1 MNFKYYLRG
10 LGTGIVVTLII
21 VTISNSLRSS
31 RTISENAAQPSSVQ
45 PTSAIEAILNNQ
57 RTTQAYE
64 DETSADATS
73 ADAAS
78 VDVTSAETQSAETV
92 SATDEY
98 ETGTAPKSG
107 TWYQV
112 NTSGNSK
119 TVSGNVQQ
127 GQQERNIT
135 VSFETIRSSEAA
147 AQLLE
152 KAGIVDN
159 WRNFNSYLVN
169 NGYDRKVSGGTF
181 SFSGNESYEE
191 IAKTITKSR

>member
-21 VTISNSLRSS
+21 VTISNSLRGSK
-31 RTISENAAQPSSVQ
+31 TASENAAQPSSVQ

-57 RTTQAYE
+57 RTTQAYG
-64 DETSADATS
+64 DAASADATS

-78 VDVTSAETQSAETV
+78 ADVTSADVISADTSSAETV
-92 SATDEY
+92 SD
-98 ETGTAPKSG
+98 
-107 TWYQV
+107 
-112 NTSGNSK
+112 NI
-119 TVSGNVQQ
+119 QQ

-135 VSFETIRSSEAA
+135 VSFETIQSSEAA

-181 SFSGNESYEE
+181 SFSGNESYKE
-191 IAKTITKSR
+191 IAGIITKSR

>member
-21 VTISNSLRSS
+21 VTISNSLRGSK
-31 RTISENAAQPSSVQ
+31 TASENAAQPSSVQ

-57 RTTQAYE
+57 RTTQAYG
-64 DETSADATS
+64 DAASADATS

-78 VDVTSAETQSAETV
+78 ADVTSADVISADTSSAETV
-92 SATDEY
+92 SD
-98 ETGTAPKSG
+98 
-107 TWYQV
+107 
-112 NTSGNSK
+112 
-119 TVSGNVQQ
+119 NVQQ
-127 GQQERNIT
+127 GQQGRNIT
-135 VSFETIRSSEAA
+135 VSFETIQSSEAA

-152 KAGIVDN
+152 KAGIVEN

-181 SFSGNESYEE
+181 SFSGNESYKE
-191 IAKTITKSR
+191 IAGIITKSR

>member
-21 VTISNSLRSS
+21 VTISNSLRGSK
-31 RTISENAAQPSSVQ
+31 TASENVAQPSSVQ

-57 RTTQAYE
+57 RTTQAYG
-64 DETSADATS
+64 DAASADATS

-78 VDVTSAETQSAETV
+78 ADVTSADVISADTSSAETV
-92 SATDEY
+92 SD
-98 ETGTAPKSG
+98 
-107 TWYQV
+107 
-112 NTSGNSK
+112 
-119 TVSGNVQQ
+119 NVQQ

-135 VSFETIRSSEAA
+135 VSFETIQSSEAA

-181 SFSGNESYEE
+181 SFSGNESYKE
-191 IAKTITKSR
+191 IAGIITKSR

>member
-21 VTISNSLRSS
+21 VTISNSLRGSK
-31 RTISENAAQPSSVQ
+31 TASENAAQPSSVQ

-57 RTTQAYE
+57 RTTQAYG
-64 DETSADATS
+64 DAASADATSADATS
-73 ADAAS
+73 AD
-78 VDVTSAETQSAETV
+78 VTSADVISADTSSAETV
-92 SATDEY
+92 SD
-98 ETGTAPKSG
+98 
-107 TWYQV
+107 
-112 NTSGNSK
+112 
-119 TVSGNVQQ
+119 NVQQ

-135 VSFETIRSSEAA
+135 VSFETIQSSEAA

-181 SFSGNESYEE
+181 SFSGNESYKE
-191 IAKTITKSR
+191 IAGIITKSR

>member
-1 MNFKYYLRG
+1 VNFKYYLRG

-21 VTISNSLRSS
+21 VTISNSLRGSK
-31 RTISENAAQPSSVQ
+31 TASENAAQPSSVQ

-57 RTTQAYE
+57 RTTQAYG
-64 DETSADATS
+64 DAASADATS

-78 VDVTSAETQSAETV
+78 ADVTSADVISADTSSAETV
-92 SATDEY
+92 SD
-98 ETGTAPKSG
+98 
-107 TWYQV
+107 
-112 NTSGNSK
+112 
-119 TVSGNVQQ
+119 NVQQ
-127 GQQERNIT
+127 GQQGRNIT
-135 VSFETIRSSEAA
+135 VSFETIQSSEAA

-181 SFSGNESYEE
+181 SFSGNESYKE
-191 IAKTITKSR
+191 IAGIITKSR

>member
-21 VTISNSLRSS
+21 VTISNSLRGSK
-31 RTISENAAQPSSVQ
+31 TASENAAQPSSVQ

-57 RTTQAYE
+57 RTTQAYG
-64 DETSADATS
+64 DAASADATS

-78 VDVTSAETQSAETV
+78 ADVTSADVISADTSSADTV
-92 SATDEY
+92 SD
-98 ETGTAPKSG
+98 
-107 TWYQV
+107 
-112 NTSGNSK
+112 
-119 TVSGNVQQ
+119 NVQQ

-135 VSFETIRSSEAA
+135 VSFETIQSSEAA

-181 SFSGNESYEE
+181 SFSGNESYKE
-191 IAKTITKSR
+191 IAGIITKSR

>member
-10 LGTGIVVTLII
+10 LGTRIVVTLII
-21 VTISNSLRSS
+21 VTISNSLRGSK
-31 RTISENAAQPSSVQ
+31 TASENAAQPSSVQ

-57 RTTQAYE
+57 RTTQAYG
-64 DETSADATS
+64 DAASADATS

-78 VDVTSAETQSAETV
+78 ADVTSADVISADTSSAETV
-92 SATDEY
+92 SD
-98 ETGTAPKSG
+98 
-107 TWYQV
+107 
-112 NTSGNSK
+112 
-119 TVSGNVQQ
+119 NVQQ
-127 GQQERNIT
+127 GQQGRNIT
-135 VSFETIRSSEAA
+135 VSFETIQSSEAA

-181 SFSGNESYEE
+181 SFSGNESYKE
-191 IAKTITKSR
+191 IAGIITKSR

>member
-21 VTISNSLRSS
+21 VTISNSLRGSK
-31 RTISENAAQPSSVQ
+31 TASENAAQPSSVQ

-57 RTTQAYE
+57 RTTQAYG
-64 DETSADATS
+64 DAASADATS

-78 VDVTSAETQSAETV
+78 ADVTSADVISADTSSAETV
-92 SATDEY
+92 SD
-98 ETGTAPKSG
+98 
-107 TWYQV
+107 
-112 NTSGNSK
+112 
-119 TVSGNVQQ
+119 NV
-127 GQQERNIT
+127 QQERNIT
-135 VSFETIRSSEAA
+135 VSFETIQSSEAA

-191 IAKTITKSR
+191 IAGIITNSR

>member
-21 VTISNSLRSS
+21 VTISNSLRGS
-31 RTISENAAQPSSVQ
+31 RTVSENAAQPSSVQ
-45 PTSAIEAILNNQ
+45 STSAIEAILNNQ

-64 DETSADATS
+64 DATS

-78 VDVTSAETQSAETV
+78 ADVTSADTSSAETV
-92 SATDEY
+92 SAE
-98 ETGTAPKSG
+98 
-107 TWYQV
+107 
-112 NTSGNSK
+112 
-119 TVSGNVQQ
+119 TVSDNVQQ
-127 GQQERNIT
+127 GQQKRNIT
-135 VSFETIRSSEAA
+135 VSFETIQSSEAA

-191 IAKTITKSR
+191 IAGIITNSR

>member
-21 VTISNSLRSS
+21 VTISNSLRGSK
-31 RTISENAAQPSSVQ
+31 TASENAAQPSSVQ

-57 RTTQAYE
+57 RTTQAYG
-64 DETSADATS
+64 DATSADATS
-73 ADAAS
+73 AD
-78 VDVTSAETQSAETV
+78 VTSADVISADTSSAETV
-92 SATDEY
+92 SD
-98 ETGTAPKSG
+98 
-107 TWYQV
+107 
-112 NTSGNSK
+112 
-119 TVSGNVQQ
+119 NVQQ
-127 GQQERNIT
+127 GQQGRNIT
-135 VSFETIRSSEAA
+135 VSFETIQSSEAA

-181 SFSGNESYEE
+181 SFSGNESYKE
-191 IAKTITKSR
+191 IAGIITKSR

>member
-1 MNFKYYLRG
+1 M
-10 LGTGIVVTLII
+10 TLII
-21 VTISNSLRSS
+21 VTISNSLRGSK
-31 RTISENAAQPSSVQ
+31 TASENAAQPSSVQ

-57 RTTQAYE
+57 RTTQAYG
-64 DETSADATS
+64 DAASADATSADATS

-78 VDVTSAETQSAETV
+78 ADVISADTSSAETV
-92 SATDEY
+92 SY
-98 ETGTAPKSG
+98 
-107 TWYQV
+107 
-112 NTSGNSK
+112 
-119 TVSGNVQQ
+119 NVQQ

-135 VSFETIRSSEAA
+135 VSFETIQSSEAA

-181 SFSGNESYEE
+181 SFSGNESYKE
-191 IAKTITKSR
+191 IAGIITKSR

>member
-21 VTISNSLRSS
+21 VTISNSLRGSK
-31 RTISENAAQPSSVQ
+31 TASENAAQPSSVQ

-57 RTTQAYE
+57 RTTQAYG
-64 DETSADATS
+64 DAASADATS

-78 VDVTSAETQSAETV
+78 ADVTSADVVSADTSSAETV
-92 SATDEY
+92 SD
-98 ETGTAPKSG
+98 
-107 TWYQV
+107 
-112 NTSGNSK
+112 
-119 TVSGNVQQ
+119 NVQQ

-135 VSFETIRSSEAA
+135 VSFETIQSSEAA

-181 SFSGNESYEE
+181 SFSGNESYKE
-191 IAKTITKSR
+191 IAGIITKSR

>member
-21 VTISNSLRSS
+21 VTISNSLRGSK
-31 RTISENAAQPSSVQ
+31 TASENAAQPSSVQ

-57 RTTQAYE
+57 RTTQAYG
-64 DETSADATS
+64 DAASADATS

-78 VDVTSAETQSAETV
+78 ADVTSADVISADTSSAETV
-92 SATDEY
+92 SD
-98 ETGTAPKSG
+98 
-107 TWYQV
+107 
-112 NTSGNSK
+112 
-119 TVSGNVQQ
+119 NVQQ
-127 GQQERNIT
+127 GQQGRNIT
-135 VSFETIRSSEAA
+135 VSFETIQSSEAA

-181 SFSGNESYEE
+181 SFSGNESNKEVAG
-191 IAKTITKSR
+191 IITKSR

>member
-21 VTISNSLRSS
+21 VTISNSLRGS
-31 RTISENAAQPSSVQ
+31 RTVSENAAQPSSVQ
-45 PTSAIEAILNNQ
+45 STSAIEAILNNQ

-64 DETSADATS
+64 DATSADTAS

-78 VDVTSAETQSAETV
+78 ADVTSADTSSAETV
-92 SATDEY
+92 SAE
-98 ETGTAPKSG
+98 
-107 TWYQV
+107 
-112 NTSGNSK
+112 
-119 TVSGNVQQ
+119 TVSDNVQQ
-127 GQQERNIT
+127 GQQKRNIT
-135 VSFETIRSSEAA
+135 VSFETIQSSEAA

-191 IAKTITKSR
+191 IAGIITNSR

>member
-21 VTISNSLRSS
+21 VTISNSLRGSK
-31 RTISENAAQPSSVQ
+31 TASENAAQPSSVQ

-57 RTTQAYE
+57 RTTQAYG
-64 DETSADATS
+64 DAASADATS

-78 VDVTSAETQSAETV
+78 ADVTSADVISADISSAETV
-92 SATDEY
+92 SD
-98 ETGTAPKSG
+98 
-107 TWYQV
+107 
-112 NTSGNSK
+112 NI
-119 TVSGNVQQ
+119 QQ

-135 VSFETIRSSEAA
+135 VSFETIQSSETA

-181 SFSGNESYEE
+181 SFSGNESYKE
-191 IAKTITKSR
+191 IAGIITKSR

>member
-21 VTISNSLRSS
+21 VTISNSLRGSK
-31 RTISENAAQPSSVQ
+31 TASENAAQPSSVQ

-57 RTTQAYE
+57 RTTQAYG
-64 DETSADATS
+64 DAASADATS
-73 ADAAS
+73 EDAAS
-78 VDVTSAETQSAETV
+78 ADVTSADVISADTSSAETV
-92 SATDEY
+92 SD
-98 ETGTAPKSG
+98 
-107 TWYQV
+107 
-112 NTSGNSK
+112 
-119 TVSGNVQQ
+119 NVQQ

-135 VSFETIRSSEAA
+135 VSFETIQSSEAA

-181 SFSGNESYEE
+181 SFSGNESYKE
-191 IAKTITKSR
+191 IAGIITKSR

>member
-21 VTISNSLRSS
+21 VTISNSLRGSK
-31 RTISENAAQPSSVQ
+31 TASENAAQPSSVQ

-57 RTTQAYE
+57 RTTQAYG
-64 DETSADATS
+64 DAASADATS

-78 VDVTSAETQSAETV
+78 ADVTSADVTSADVISADTSSAETV
-92 SATDEY
+92 SD
-98 ETGTAPKSG
+98 
-107 TWYQV
+107 
-112 NTSGNSK
+112 
-119 TVSGNVQQ
+119 NVQQ
-127 GQQERNIT
+127 GQQGRNIT
-135 VSFETIRSSEAA
+135 VSFETIQSSEAA

-181 SFSGNESYEE
+181 SFSGNESYKE
-191 IAKTITKSR
+191 IAGIITKSR

>member
-21 VTISNSLRSS
+21 VTISNSLRGGK
-31 RTISENAAQPSSVQ
+31 TASENAAQPSSVQ
-45 PTSAIEAILNNQ
+45 PTSA
-57 RTTQAYE
+57 
-64 DETSADATS
+64 DATS

-78 VDVTSAETQSAETV
+78 ADVTSADVISADTSSAETV
-92 SATDEY
+92 SD
-98 ETGTAPKSG
+98 
-107 TWYQV
+107 
-112 NTSGNSK
+112 
-119 TVSGNVQQ
+119 NVQQ
-127 GQQERNIT
+127 GQQGRNIT
-135 VSFETIRSSEAA
+135 VSFETIQSSEAA

-181 SFSGNESYEE
+181 SFSGNESYKE
-191 IAKTITKSR
+191 IAGIITKSR

>member
-21 VTISNSLRSS
+21 VTISNSLRGSK
-31 RTISENAAQPSSVQ
+31 TASENAAQPSSVQ

-57 RTTQAYE
+57 RTTQAYG
-64 DETSADATS
+64 DAASADATSADATS

-78 VDVTSAETQSAETV
+78 ADVTSADVISADTSSAETV
-92 SATDEY
+92 SD
-98 ETGTAPKSG
+98 
-107 TWYQV
+107 
-112 NTSGNSK
+112 NI
-119 TVSGNVQQ
+119 QQ

-135 VSFETIRSSEAA
+135 VSFETIQSSEAA

-181 SFSGNESYEE
+181 SFSGNESYKE
-191 IAKTITKSR
+191 IAGIITKSR

>member
-21 VTISNSLRSS
+21 VTISNSLRGSK
-31 RTISENAAQPSSVQ
+31 TASENAAQPSSVQ

-57 RTTQAYE
+57 RTTQAYG
-64 DETSADATS
+64 DAASADATS
-73 ADAAS
+73 ADVISA
-78 VDVTSAETQSAETV
+78 DTSSAETV
-92 SATDEY
+92 SD
-98 ETGTAPKSG
+98 
-107 TWYQV
+107 
-112 NTSGNSK
+112 
-119 TVSGNVQQ
+119 NVQQ
-127 GQQERNIT
+127 GQQGRNIT
-135 VSFETIRSSEAA
+135 VSFETIQSSEAA

-181 SFSGNESYEE
+181 SFSGNESYKE
-191 IAKTITKSR
+191 IAGIITKSR

>member
-21 VTISNSLRSS
+21 VTISNSLRGSK
-31 RTISENAAQPSSVQ
+31 TASENAAQPSSVQ

-57 RTTQAYE
+57 RTTQAYG
-64 DETSADATS
+64 DAASADATSADATS

-78 VDVTSAETQSAETV
+78 ADVTSADVISADTSSAETV
-92 SATDEY
+92 SD
-98 ETGTAPKSG
+98 
-107 TWYQV
+107 
-112 NTSGNSK
+112 
-119 TVSGNVQQ
+119 NVQQ

-135 VSFETIRSSEAA
+135 VSFETIQSSEAA

-181 SFSGNESYEE
+181 SFSGNESYKE
-191 IAKTITKSR
+191 IAGIITKSR

>member
-21 VTISNSLRSS
+21 VTISNSLRGSK
-31 RTISENAAQPSSVQ
+31 TASENAAQPSSVQ

-57 RTTQAYE
+57 RTTQAYG
-64 DETSADATS
+64 DAASADATS

-78 VDVTSAETQSAETV
+78 ADVTSADVISADTSSAETV
-92 SATDEY
+92 SD
-98 ETGTAPKSG
+98 
-107 TWYQV
+107 
-112 NTSGNSK
+112 
-119 TVSGNVQQ
+119 NVQQ
-127 GQQERNIT
+127 GQKGRNIT
-135 VSFETIRSSEAA
+135 VSFETIQSSEAA

-181 SFSGNESYEE
+181 SFSGNESYKE
-191 IAKTITKSR
+191 IAGIITKSR

>member
-21 VTISNSLRSS
+21 VTISNSLRGS
-31 RTISENAAQPSSVQ
+31 RTVSENAAQPSSVQ
-45 PTSAIEAILNNQ
+45 STSAIEAILNNQ

-64 DETSADATS
+64 DATS

-78 VDVTSAETQSAETV
+78 ADAASADVTSADTSSAETV
-92 SATDEY
+92 SD
-98 ETGTAPKSG
+98 
-107 TWYQV
+107 
-112 NTSGNSK
+112 
-119 TVSGNVQQ
+119 NVQQ
-127 GQQERNIT
+127 GQQKRNIT
-135 VSFETIRSSEAA
+135 VSFETIQSSEAA

-191 IAKTITKSR
+191 IAGIITKSR

>member
-21 VTISNSLRSS
+21 VTISNSLRGSK
-31 RTISENAAQPSSVQ
+31 TASENAAQPSSVQ

-57 RTTQAYE
+57 RTTQAYG
-64 DETSADATS
+64 DAASADATS
-73 ADAAS
+73 ADVISA
-78 VDVTSAETQSAETV
+78 DTSSAETV
-92 SATDEY
+92 SD
-98 ETGTAPKSG
+98 
-107 TWYQV
+107 
-112 NTSGNSK
+112 
-119 TVSGNVQQ
+119 NVQQ

-135 VSFETIRSSEAA
+135 VSFETIQSSEAA

-181 SFSGNESYEE
+181 SFSGNESYKE
-191 IAKTITKSR
+191 IAGIITKSR

>member
-21 VTISNSLRSS
+21 VTISNSLRGSK
-31 RTISENAAQPSSVQ
+31 TASENAAQPSSVQ

-57 RTTQAYE
+57 RTTQAYG
-64 DETSADATS
+64 DAASADATS

-78 VDVTSAETQSAETV
+78 ADVTSADVISADTSSAETV
-92 SATDEY
+92 SD
-98 ETGTAPKSG
+98 
-107 TWYQV
+107 
-112 NTSGNSK
+112 
-119 TVSGNVQQ
+119 NVQQ
-127 GQQERNIT
+127 GQQGRNIT
-135 VSFETIRSSEAA
+135 VSFETIQSSEAA

-181 SFSGNESYEE
+181 SFSGNESYTE
-191 IAKTITKSR
+191 IAGIITKSR

>member
-21 VTISNSLRSS
+21 VTISNSLRGSK
-31 RTISENAAQPSSVQ
+31 TASENAAQPSSVQ

-57 RTTQAYE
+57 RTTQAYG
-64 DETSADATS
+64 DAASADAASADATS

-78 VDVTSAETQSAETV
+78 ADVISADTSSAETV
-92 SATDEY
+92 SD
-98 ETGTAPKSG
+98 
-107 TWYQV
+107 
-112 NTSGNSK
+112 
-119 TVSGNVQQ
+119 NVQQ

-135 VSFETIRSSEAA
+135 VSFETIQSSEAA

-181 SFSGNESYEE
+181 SFSGNESYKE
-191 IAKTITKSR
+191 IAGIITKSR

>member
-21 VTISNSLRSS
+21 VTISNSLRGSK
-31 RTISENAAQPSSVQ
+31 TASENAAQPSSVQ

-57 RTTQAYE
+57 RTTQAYG
-64 DETSADATS
+64 DATS

-78 VDVTSAETQSAETV
+78 ADVTSADVISADTSSAETV
-92 SATDEY
+92 SD
-98 ETGTAPKSG
+98 
-107 TWYQV
+107 
-112 NTSGNSK
+112 
-119 TVSGNVQQ
+119 NVQQ
-127 GQQERNIT
+127 GQQGRNIT
-135 VSFETIRSSEAA
+135 VSFETIQSSEAA

-181 SFSGNESYEE
+181 SFSGNESYKE
-191 IAKTITKSR
+191 IAGIITKSR

>member
-21 VTISNSLRSS
+21 VTISNSLRGS
-31 RTISENAAQPSSVQ
+31 RTVSENAAQPSSVQ
-45 PTSAIEAILNNQ
+45 STSAIEAILNNQ

-64 DETSADATS
+64 DATS

-78 VDVTSAETQSAETV
+78 ADVTSADTSSAETV
-92 SATDEY
+92 SD
-98 ETGTAPKSG
+98 
-107 TWYQV
+107 
-112 NTSGNSK
+112 
-119 TVSGNVQQ
+119 NVQQ
-127 GQQERNIT
+127 GQQKRNIT
-135 VSFETIRSSEAA
+135 VSFETIQSSEAA

-191 IAKTITKSR
+191 IAGIITNSR

>member
-21 VTISNSLRSS
+21 VTISNSLRGSK
-31 RTISENAAQPSSVQ
+31 TASENAAQPSSVQ

-57 RTTQAYE
+57 RTTQAYG
-64 DETSADATS
+64 DAASADATS
-73 ADAAS
+73 ADAALA
-78 VDVTSAETQSAETV
+78 DVTSADVISADTSSAETV
-92 SATDEY
+92 SD
-98 ETGTAPKSG
+98 
-107 TWYQV
+107 
-112 NTSGNSK
+112 
-119 TVSGNVQQ
+119 NVQQ

-135 VSFETIRSSEAA
+135 VSFETIQSSEAA

-181 SFSGNESYEE
+181 SFSGNESYKE
-191 IAKTITKSR
+191 IAGIITKSR

>member
-21 VTISNSLRSS
+21 VTISNSLRGSK
-31 RTISENAAQPSSVQ
+31 TASENAAQPSSVQ

-57 RTTQAYE
+57 RTTQAYG
-64 DETSADATS
+64 DAASADATSADATS

-78 VDVTSAETQSAETV
+78 ADVISADTSSAETV
-92 SATDEY
+92 SY
-98 ETGTAPKSG
+98 
-107 TWYQV
+107 
-112 NTSGNSK
+112 
-119 TVSGNVQQ
+119 NVQQ

-135 VSFETIRSSEAA
+135 VSFETIQSSEAA

-181 SFSGNESYEE
+181 SFSGNESYKE
-191 IAKTITKSR
+191 IAGIITKSR

>member
-21 VTISNSLRSS
+21 VTISNSLRGSK
-31 RTISENAAQPSSVQ
+31 TASENAAQPSSVQ

-57 RTTQAYE
+57 RTTQAYG
-64 DETSADATS
+64 DAASADATS

-78 VDVTSAETQSAETV
+78 ADVTSADVISADTSSAETV
-92 SATDEY
+92 PD
-98 ETGTAPKSG
+98 
-107 TWYQV
+107 
-112 NTSGNSK
+112 
-119 TVSGNVQQ
+119 NVQQ

-135 VSFETIRSSEAA
+135 VSFETIQSSEAA

-181 SFSGNESYEE
+181 SFSGNESYKE
-191 IAKTITKSR
+191 IAGIITKSR

>member
-21 VTISNSLRSS
+21 VTISNSLRGSK
-31 RTISENAAQPSSVQ
+31 TASENAAQPSSVQ

-57 RTTQAYE
+57 RTTQAYG
-64 DETSADATS
+64 DAASADATS
-73 ADAAS
+73 ADVAS
-78 VDVTSAETQSAETV
+78 ADVTSADVISADTSSAETV
-92 SATDEY
+92 SD
-98 ETGTAPKSG
+98 
-107 TWYQV
+107 
-112 NTSGNSK
+112 
-119 TVSGNVQQ
+119 NVQQ
-127 GQQERNIT
+127 GQQGRNIT
-135 VSFETIRSSEAA
+135 VSFETIQSSEAA

-181 SFSGNESYEE
+181 SFSGNESYKE
-191 IAKTITKSR
+191 IAGIITKSR

>member
-21 VTISNSLRSS
+21 VTISNSLRGS
-31 RTISENAAQPSSVQ
+31 RTVSENAAQPSSVQ
-45 PTSAIEAILNNQ
+45 STSAIEAILNNQ

-64 DETSADATS
+64 DATS

-78 VDVTSAETQSAETV
+78 ADVTSADTSSAETV
-92 SATDEY
+92 SAE
-98 ETGTAPKSG
+98 
-107 TWYQV
+107 
-112 NTSGNSK
+112 
-119 TVSGNVQQ
+119 TVSDNVQQ
-127 GQQERNIT
+127 GQQKRNIT
-135 VSFETIRSSEAA
+135 VSFETIQSSEAA

-169 NGYDRKVSGGTF
+169 NGYDRKGSGGTF

-191 IAKTITKSR
+191 IAGIITNSR

>member
-21 VTISNSLRSS
+21 VTISNSLRGSK
-31 RTISENAAQPSSVQ
+31 TASENAAQLSSVQ

-57 RTTQAYE
+57 RTTQAYG
-64 DETSADATS
+64 DAASADATS

-78 VDVTSAETQSAETV
+78 ADVISADTSSAETV
-92 SATDEY
+92 SD
-98 ETGTAPKSG
+98 
-107 TWYQV
+107 
-112 NTSGNSK
+112 
-119 TVSGNVQQ
+119 NVQQ

-135 VSFETIRSSEAA
+135 VSFETIQSSEAA

-181 SFSGNESYEE
+181 SFSGNESYKE
-191 IAKTITKSR
+191 IAGIITKSR

>member
-21 VTISNSLRSS
+21 VTISNSLRGSK
-31 RTISENAAQPSSVQ
+31 TASENAAQPSSVQ

-57 RTTQAYE
+57 RTTQAYG
-64 DETSADATS
+64 DATS

-78 VDVTSAETQSAETV
+78 ADVTSADVISADTSSAETV
-92 SATDEY
+92 SD
-98 ETGTAPKSG
+98 
-107 TWYQV
+107 
-112 NTSGNSK
+112 
-119 TVSGNVQQ
+119 NVQQ

-135 VSFETIRSSEAA
+135 VSFETIQSSEAA

-181 SFSGNESYEE
+181 SFSGNESYKE
-191 IAKTITKSR
+191 IAGIITKSR

>member
-21 VTISNSLRSS
+21 VTISNSLRGSK
-31 RTISENAAQPSSVQ
+31 TASENAAQPSSVQ

-57 RTTQAYE
+57 RTTQAYG
-64 DETSADATS
+64 DATS

-78 VDVTSAETQSAETV
+78 ADVISADTSSAETV
-92 SATDEY
+92 SD
-98 ETGTAPKSG
+98 
-107 TWYQV
+107 
-112 NTSGNSK
+112 
-119 TVSGNVQQ
+119 NVQQ

-135 VSFETIRSSEAA
+135 VSFETIQSSEAA

-181 SFSGNESYEE
+181 SFSGNESYKE
-191 IAKTITKSR
+191 IAGIITKSR